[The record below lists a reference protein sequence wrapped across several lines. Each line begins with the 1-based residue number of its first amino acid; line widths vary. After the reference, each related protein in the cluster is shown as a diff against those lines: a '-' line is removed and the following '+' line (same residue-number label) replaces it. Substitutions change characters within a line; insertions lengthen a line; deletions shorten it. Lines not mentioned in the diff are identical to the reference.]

1 MKAACL
7 IVFVIQA
14 IACGQVSSNGKV
26 ESTAG
31 SQVQKDS
38 CDNPDADINCSF
50 IHMPSSLNNV
60 LTIAGKN
67 ESGERMVIS
76 GKVFKSDGKT
86 PYSNVILYAYQTD
99 SEGYYS
105 KSGKEQG
112 AQKWHGRLHAWCK
125 TDRYGKYQIQ
135 SIRPAPYPSNTMPA
149 HIHMAIKEPQNKPPY
164 YITDFVFKD
173 DPLVNDRYLKSINQN
188 HGGTGI
194 VDLIKENKAWI
205 GKRDILQQGLHL

>member
-135 SIRPAPYPSNTMPA
+135 ASDLRLIRATLCR
-149 HIHMAIKEPQNKPPY
+149 HIFIWQLKNRRTSHL
-164 YITDFVFKD
+164 ITS
-173 DPLVNDRYLKSINQN
+173 R
-188 HGGTGI
+188 
-194 VDLIKENKAWI
+194 
-205 GKRDILQQGLHL
+205 ILCLRMTLW